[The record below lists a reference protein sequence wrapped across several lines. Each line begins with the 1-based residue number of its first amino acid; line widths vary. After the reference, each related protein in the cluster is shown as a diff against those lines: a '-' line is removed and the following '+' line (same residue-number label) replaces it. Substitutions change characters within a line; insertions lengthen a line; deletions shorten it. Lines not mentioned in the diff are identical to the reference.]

1 MKSGVAA
8 DWNIIAKKT
17 ATSNWPLAD
26 RKLSLI
32 FWIPAQGRNDKFVS
46 GERSQTS
53 YAFKNLSVL
62 NVLLHG
68 EIIFSPTPFNSP
80 ILSDIYTKID
90 HHEDDLFLY

>member
-46 GERSQTS
+46 GVVFYRPAEYAGFRISTSLRS
-53 YAFKNLSVL
+53 KNCDNFPDPLQ
-62 NVLLHG
+62 
-68 EIIFSPTPFNSP
+68 
-80 ILSDIYTKID
+80 
-90 HHEDDLFLY
+90 